1 MVAGGIGLV
10 PEKRELFAEM
20 SIEDNLLLGGF
31 VRWRRGQRDQ
41 RERMDEVFEMFP
53 RLRERRAQLAA
64 TLSGGERQMLAIG
77 RALMARPRLLM
88 LDEPSLGLA
97 PLIVRE
103 VFQIVSRLRAMG
115 VAVLLVE
122 QNARAALQVA
132 DRAYVL
138 EMGAVVLTGQASELL
153 YDRRIIDTYLG
164 VGGHRSAES

>member
-1 MVAGGIGLV
+1 MGFDRDRQARLTAAGLTVAKRFGLG
-10 PEKRELFAEM
+10 
-20 SIEDNLLLGGF
+20 SIED
-31 VRWRRGQRDQ
+31 
-41 RERMDEVFEMFP
+41 
-53 RLRERRAQLAA
+53 A
-64 TLSGGERQMLAIG
+64 SGYLT
-77 RALMARPRLLM
+77 
-88 LDEPSLGLA
+88 DPSLGLA